1 MQALAGVAIILQDN
15 STLIADV
22 HSIMIAQWILS
33 ICILLVVLG
42 LVAAAIAAVLVIRGL
57 QKKVEKLS
65 KEAQAKAMP
74 LIGQGQDL
82 LGKVQ
87 EIVADLKPKIASV
100 TTDITHMTGV
110 VKGEV
115 DHVSAVIK
123 GQVDRISEQVDHIS
137 GVVKVQVDH
146 ISEIVSVKADEIGE
160 TVTRLNGTV
169 QDVNGKTQSQVQ
181 RVNGMV
187 SEALTTTENVSRSI
201 QHGITLPIVKIAGW
215 VASAKSGIESLAEKI
230 PFLSQLMEDKPAPKP
245 PVRPVGS
252 TAVGGPPFVPAADK
266 KTDFW
271 G

>member
-1 MQALAGVAIILQDN
+1 MQAITGVAIILQDN

-22 HSIMIAQWILS
+22 HSIMWAQWVLTA
-33 ICILLVVLG
+33 CVLLVLIG
-42 LVAAAIAAVLVIRGL
+42 LIGAVIAAVVVVRGL

-100 TTDITHMTGV
+100 TTDVTHMTGV

-115 DHVSAVIK
+115 DH
-123 GQVDRISEQVDHIS
+123 ISTVVKEQVDHIS

-146 ISEIVSVKADEIGE
+146 ISGIVNIKADEIAE
-160 TVTRLNGTV
+160 TVTRLNSTV

-181 RVNGMV
+181 RVNGIV
-187 SEALTTTENVSRSI
+187 SEALTTTESVSRSI
-201 QHGITLPIVKIAGW
+201 QHGIKVPVVKIAGW
-215 VASAKSGIESLAEKI
+215 VASAKSGIETLADKL
-230 PFLSQLMEDKPAPKP
+230 PFLSQLMQDEKPATKSPA
-245 PVRPVGS
+245 RPAGS
-252 TAVGGPPFVPAADK
+252 SAIGGPPFVPAADK
-266 KTDFW
+266 KTDFK